1 MAVTLRQIADAAGVD
16 TSVVSR
22 VINHAEGNIRVSET
36 RARHIRD
43 LAHQMGYRPNAAA
56 RAMSRR
62 RFGAVGLLMS
72 TDPFAA
78 ALAPAAE
85 QMIRTTLSA
94 HDLTMVVGE
103 VPDEKLTSRQ
113 HLPRIIREWSVDGL
127 LINYGF
133 HVPQQMHQLVDRYR
147 LPSIWIN
154 SKHDHDCV
162 YPDDFGGA
170 RLGTEYL
177 LKQGHKRISYIG
189 PDHGDHYS
197 RLDRVDGYLA
207 AMAAAGLTPHV
218 ASTPEDDA
226 QGDME
231 AHLSLFHGKNRAT
244 AIITNRP
251 MEIAL
256 VAALQS
262 GLRLG
267 RDVSL
272 VGIADTYT
280 GMGDVFEPTI
290 ARLPTHE
297 MGRAAVMQV
306 MAKIAGP
313 RQLLPPIALE
323 YDMRAGNTT
332 GPPPQQIRPG
342 QMPSP

>member
-22 VINHAEGNIRVSET
+22 VINNAEGNIRVSEV
-36 RARHIRD
+36 RARRIRD
-43 LAHQMGYRPNAAA
+43 LAREMGYRPNAAA

-72 TDPFAA
+72 TDQFAA

-113 HLPRIIREWSVDGL
+113 HLPKIIREWSVDGL

-133 HVPQQMHQLVDRYR
+133 HVPSQMEQLVDHYR

-162 YPDDFGGA
+162 HPDDFGGA
-170 RLGTEYL
+170 RLGTEHL
-177 LKQGHKRISYIG
+177 IKLGHRRISYIG

-218 ASTPEDDA
+218 VATPREDA
-226 QGDME
+226 QGDIE
-231 AHLSLFHGKNRAT
+231 AHLSLLQGDNRAT

-251 MEIAL
+251 MELSL
-256 VAALQS
+256 VAALKS
-262 GLRLG
+262 GLALG
-267 RDVSL
+267 TDVSL
-272 VGIADTYT
+272 VGITDTFV
-280 GMGDVFEPTI
+280 GMGDVFDPTF
-290 ARLPTHE
+290 ARIPTHE
-297 MGRAAVMQV
+297 MGRSAVMQV
-306 MAKIAGP
+306 MAKIAKP
-313 RQLLPPIALE
+313 RQLLRPIALE
-323 YDMRAGNTT
+323 YDMRVGNTC
-332 GPPPQQIRPG
+332 GPPPQQTRPAN
-342 QMPSP
+342 QP